1 MTPMAKSPALEN
13 GSCLDYLE
21 ILQTLQNNGVG
32 LDLDVDSLKV
42 SEGSSTDTKLRD
54 LFDQFLSRFLKEIS
68 LSDSMRP
75 LPAMVG
81 DGKCIDLFKLFWVV
95 REKGGYDFV
104 SKCAQWGLVA
114 AEIGLGSIFASSVK
128 LCYFKYL
135 DALDR
140 WIRCFQKEKG
150 RRGRRGIG
158 NCGRNVLPV
167 GLKTQFK
174 EFLSTKS
181 GHNRDEGYELDT
193 GQSENQVHN
202 TSEGIGLTKFPS
214 VDKCVVD
221 DDEKNGKKGEVYS
234 RKRKRET
241 LLGMVTWLTDLAK
254 NTSDAAIVKL
264 GEAYKQKGYGNK
276 EYFHLVLVT
285 RNALCYNQNVYLTE
299 DKENHLSQKKQKMHP
314 SMYEDQMVVDQ
325 LFTERQICSPR
336 ILAPINGQLDSYHEL
351 LELDISKKIPLGVDN
366 YQSLN
371 PFDEVNTRKRVS
383 IGAEFQAEVPEWT
396 GVALES
402 DPKWLGSVHW
412 PLETE
417 GSNLIVWKTPI
428 GKGRQDSCDCRLPG
442 SVECIRFHI
451 AEKKARLK
459 SELGKAFYSW
469 RFHFMGEEVSLS
481 WTEEEEKKF
490 KTTVSLNPRSLDKYF
505 WNPLCRCFRTKGWRS
520 LVSYYFNV
528 FVLRRRMYQNRVT
541 PRSIDSDDD
550 ESEFGSVGEGFG
562 IEAVTVPGLRPIVC
576 AQNYQCTHLD

>member
-1 MTPMAKSPALEN
+1 MTPMAKNPVLEN
-13 GSCLDYLE
+13 GSRLDYLE

-42 SEGSSTDTKLRD
+42 SEGSSKDTKLRD

-81 DGKCIDLFKLFWVV
+81 DGKSIDLFKLFWVV

-114 AEIGLGSIFASSVK
+114 EEIGLGSSFASSVK

-158 NCGRNVLPV
+158 KCGRNVLPV

-174 EFLSTKS
+174 EFLSNKS
-181 GHNRDEGYELDT
+181 GHSRDQGYELDT

-202 TSEGIGLTKFPS
+202 TSEGIGVTKLPS
-214 VDKCVVD
+214 VVD
-221 DDEKNGKKGEVYS
+221 DDEKNVRKGEVYS

-241 LLGMVTWLTDLAK
+241 LLGMVAWLTDLAK

-285 RNALCYNQNVYLTE
+285 RNALCHNQNVDLTE
-299 DKENHLSQKKQKMHP
+299 DKENHLSQVYSKM
-314 SMYEDQMVVDQ
+314 
-325 LFTERQICSPR
+325 LFFC
-336 ILAPINGQLDSYHEL
+336 
-351 LELDISKKIPLGVDN
+351 
-366 YQSLN
+366 
-371 PFDEVNTRKRVS
+371 
-383 IGAEFQAEVPEWT
+383 
-396 GVALES
+396 
-402 DPKWLGSVHW
+402 
-412 PLETE
+412 
-417 GSNLIVWKTPI
+417 
-428 GKGRQDSCDCRLPG
+428 
-442 SVECIRFHI
+442 
-451 AEKKARLK
+451 
-459 SELGKAFYSW
+459 
-469 RFHFMGEEVSLS
+469 
-481 WTEEEEKKF
+481 
-490 KTTVSLNPRSLDKYF
+490 
-505 WNPLCRCFRTKGWRS
+505 
-520 LVSYYFNV
+520 
-528 FVLRRRMYQNRVT
+528 
-541 PRSIDSDDD
+541 
-550 ESEFGSVGEGFG
+550 
-562 IEAVTVPGLRPIVC
+562 
-576 AQNYQCTHLD
+576 

>member
-1 MTPMAKSPALEN
+1 MAKDQILEN

-42 SEGSSTDTKLRD
+42 SDGDSTTKLRD
-54 LFDQFLSRFLKEIS
+54 LFDQFLSGFLKEIS
-68 LSDSMRP
+68 LTESMRP
-75 LPAMVG
+75 LPAMLG
-81 DGKCIDLFKLFWVV
+81 DGKCIDLFKLFSVV
-95 REKGGYDFV
+95 REKGGYHSV
-104 SKCAQWGLVA
+104 SKCAHWGLVA
-114 AEIGLGSIFASSVK
+114 QEIGLDSGLASSVK

-140 WIRCFQKEKG
+140 WIRSFQKEK
-150 RRGRRGIG
+150 RRPRRKVVGKYG
-158 NCGRNVLPV
+158 GHVLPV

-181 GHNRDEGYELDT
+181 DHTREG
-193 GQSENQVHN
+193 
-202 TSEGIGLTKFPS
+202 
-214 VDKCVVD
+214 VVD
-221 DDEKNGKKGEVYS
+221 DDEKYVKRGEVYS

-241 LLGMVTWLTDLAK
+241 LSGMVTWLSDLAK
-254 NTSDAAIVKL
+254 NISDAAVVKL
-264 GEAYKQKGYGNK
+264 GEAYKQKGSYGNK
-276 EYFHLVLVT
+276 EYFHLALVT
-285 RNALCYNQNVYLTE
+285 RNALCQNVNFTE

-314 SMYEDQMVVDQ
+314 SMYEDHMVVDQ
-325 LFTERQICSPR
+325 LSVERQIGSPR
-336 ILAPINGQLDSYHEL
+336 ILTPINGQLNSYHES
-351 LELDISKKIPLGVDN
+351 LELDLRKHFPTGLDN

-383 IGAEFQAEVPEWT
+383 IGANFQAEVPEWT

-402 DPKWLGSVHW
+402 DPKWLGSIHW
-412 PLETE
+412 PLKTE
-417 GSNLIVWKTPI
+417 DQNLIAKKTPI
-428 GKGRQDSCDCRLPG
+428 GKGRPDSCDCRLPG

-459 SELGKAFYSW
+459 SELGMAFYSW

-490 KTTVSLNPRSLDKYF
+490 KTTVSLNPRSLDKFF
-505 WNPLCRCFRTKGWRS
+505 WNPLCKCFRTKGWRS

-528 FVLRRRMYQNRVT
+528 LVLRRRMYQNRVT
-541 PRSIDSDDD
+541 PGSIDSDDD
-550 ESEFGSVGEGFG
+550 ESEFGSVGDSFG
-562 IEAVTVPGLRPIVC
+562 IEAVTVPGLKPIVC
-576 AQNYQCTHLD
+576 AQNYQCTGLD